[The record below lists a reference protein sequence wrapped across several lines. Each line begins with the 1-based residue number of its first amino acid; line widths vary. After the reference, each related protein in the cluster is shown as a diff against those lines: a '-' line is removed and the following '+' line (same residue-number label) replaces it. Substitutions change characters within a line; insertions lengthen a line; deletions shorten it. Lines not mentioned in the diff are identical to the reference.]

1 MEKIYMEN
9 NQNQKQ
15 KKTFNMLNVTVGL
28 SFAIAFIAVASIL
41 LVVAFKPSYSYEKLD
56 TLPKSVR
63 AQTVDKFLKGDQAAD
78 DTFLFK
84 LKYDSTDGT
93 QTIRGVC
100 LEAIAGYDGA
110 EKELTSDG
118 TEISDVGLIYL
129 IQKLDEIGAQIE
141 SDYSNGQFGCTGN
154 TCSKEDISA
163 WVRQNAIW
171 AYQAQKH
178 SDQPDIYGQITD
190 ESGRTA
196 DGTLPTYVDY
206 EGTKKS
212 TVVKN
217 ADTLNA
223 PGEQY
228 TCPDG
233 DTWFN
238 HYGVTDVVSEA
249 LTKQGTLDDVSINLS
264 VVNEGNSQWVES
276 GDFYRTGKISIETLG
291 SGSKV
296 VSATLTGIVKAKL
309 YGCPASGDCKEITDL
324 SNISLD
330 AYDHFRVYVPK
341 DSVSTEK
348 KNVTVEF
355 VYKFDVVSGYYYKAI
370 GHQTVTILGTI
381 PEEARK
387 GLDFTIVK
395 VPDTATDISGT
406 IYVVG
411 LIVLL
416 SGLGI
421 LYINVRKQ
429 KTQTQQ

>member
-56 TLPKSVR
+56 TLPESVNALR
-63 AQTVDKFLKGDQAAD
+63 FDKRLQGNQAAN
-78 DTFLFK
+78 TTIMFK
-84 LKYDSTDGT
+84 LQYGENNATA
-93 QTIRGVC
+93 RGIC
-100 LEAIAGYDGA
+100 LESAVVYGGQVTLTKDG
-110 EKELTSDG
+110 D
-118 TEISDVGLIYL
+118 EINDVGLIYL
-129 IQKLDEIGAQIE
+129 IQRLDEIGAQIE
-141 SDYSNGQFGCTGN
+141 SDYSSNNNFGCTQT
-154 TCSKEDISA
+154 TCSGEDIAA
-163 WVRQNAIW
+163 WVRQNAVW
-171 AYQAQKH
+171 AYQAQKLGP
-178 SDQPDIYGQITD
+178 SNPEIYGQITD
-190 ESGRTA
+190 SSVDTYY
-196 DGTLPTYVDY
+196 DYNGTIN
-206 EGTKKS
+206 S
-212 TVVKN
+212 TVVFDSD
-217 ADTLNA
+217 ATA
-223 PGEQY
+223 GESY
-228 TCPDG
+228 TCPGG

-249 LTKQGTLDDVSINLS
+249 LTKQGTLDDVSINLG
-264 VVNEGNSQWVES
+264 VANEGNSQWVES
-276 GDFYRTGKISIETLG
+276 GDFYRTGKISVETLG
-291 SGSKV
+291 SSSNV
-296 VSATLTGIVKAKL
+296 VSASLSGIDKAKL

-324 SNISLD
+324 SNISLGD
-330 AYDHFRVYVPK
+330 YDHFRVYVPK
-341 DSVSTEK
+341 DAVSTEK
-348 KNVTVEF
+348 KNVTVVF
-355 VYKFDVVSGYYYKAI
+355 NYKFDVISGYYYKAD
-370 GHQTVTILGTI
+370 GHQTVTMLGTI
-381 PEEARK
+381 PKEVSK